1 MFLFGQTE
9 VSNGYVELFNTLGG
23 HGLAGVIL
31 GAIAVF
37 GMICLAAVWAMKDI
51 ARDSHSFSQNI
62 KELAVTIS
70 AIKTKGEMNEKTDVR
85 QDSQLAAHDARLDNH
100 EVRIVKL
107 EDHELPSKSRGKK
120 EVK

>member
-23 HGLAGVIL
+23 HGLTGVIL
-31 GAIAVF
+31 GAIAIF
-37 GMICLAAVWAMKDI
+37 GLICLAAVWAMKDI

-107 EDHELPSKSRGKK
+107 EDHELPKSRGKK